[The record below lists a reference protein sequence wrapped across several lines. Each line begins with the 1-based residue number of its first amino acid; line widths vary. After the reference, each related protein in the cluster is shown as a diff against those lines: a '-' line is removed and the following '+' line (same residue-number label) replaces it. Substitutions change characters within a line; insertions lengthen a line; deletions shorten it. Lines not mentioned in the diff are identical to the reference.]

1 MLHPIQIEMKL
12 RVKMQK
18 KTICQKMEN
27 QTIQGRNFLMQN
39 GQHGLSRCSREP

>member
-18 KTICQKMEN
+18 KTSCKKNGKPNNSGEKLFNAKMGN
-27 QTIQGRNFLMQN
+27 MD
-39 GQHGLSRCSREP
+39 